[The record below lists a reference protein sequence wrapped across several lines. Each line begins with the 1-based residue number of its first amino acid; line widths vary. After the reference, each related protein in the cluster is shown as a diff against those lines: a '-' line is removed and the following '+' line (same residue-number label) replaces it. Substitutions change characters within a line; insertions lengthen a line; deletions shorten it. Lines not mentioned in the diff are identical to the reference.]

1 MWRTHST
8 RNVVNKDASALN
20 GGEGGD
26 ALPPGWVKKESK
38 SQKGRYYYVSP
49 AGKTQWTPPV
59 MKKDKV
65 PVVYNWV
72 QEIEIEFAEARLGV
86 SLREVKQHDGIPYP
100 QFQAEVD
107 DLPKVNGKAGPAEL
121 YNWGVKPHK
130 RLTIGMRITN
140 IDGTSLAGFTY
151 KEVVDK
157 LKRSSRPLKI
167 KFADA
172 DKGTVEDNPD
182 AVLKEKE
189 VKEVK
194 PSAYLQQKQEFT
206 RVLVASELH
215 TEMWTTENRKLTRQM
230 NSTKKKLDTLSI
242 EVDAL
247 NVRRD
252 ELRNEHDQLTN
263 DKRHYDEMIKRLKK
277 QEAHEVENPE
287 FVKANDLFKR
297 HNELNEDIARMDA
310 GNKKL
315 RKEQLALQAQL
326 QEAEAALQQ
335 IGKAEDDDKQHDDD
349 LFLNV
354 DPNATPAE
362 QLAQLRK
369 TMRYLEDDLAKEQRR
384 TTRVEKEVEQL
395 TRHLNRLNRSGGS
408 STSSSSSSRSRTG
421 DSQQQ
426 QRDSPSKSSTEERR
440 PSSGAPGSSGKDR
453 SSDRAAVLEARIHD
467 LRKKQRSVVDTM
479 SKAAQAGDESLAR
492 ECQKKRRAIKEELS
506 RAQDELN
513 ALKADRRGGSSASP
527 AGAIASQ
534 STSSSK
540 SRTRSVA
547 SPSSASPSSSSSKRT
562 NSKIVSVEEMAAQQP
577 ADKMPTLSGFLDK
590 GPTEWSEKG
599 LIRNMKTMRGARERW
614 CEISHDGV
622 LRYYKRRGDPVVR
635 GEIDLSDASFEVV
648 CEDMQRGTEFVLSTS
663 SQQSHF
669 FTKTNEDLR
678 QWVATLRAANAF
690 LKTNRQLDELE
701 SKMMASASVPEEDE
715 QYYGRATLG
724 F

>member
-8 RNVVNKDASALN
+8 RNVVNKDAANNNSSSSSSLAAN
-20 GGEGGD
+20 GGDGGD

-59 MKKDKV
+59 VKKEKV
-65 PVVYNWV
+65 PLVYNWV

-130 RLTIGMRITN
+130 RLTIGMRITS
-140 IDGTSLAGFTY
+140 IEGTSLAGFTY

-157 LKRSSRPLKI
+157 LKKSSRPLKI

-194 PSAYLQQKQEFT
+194 PSAYLQQKQEYT

-215 TEMWTTENRKLTRQM
+215 TEMWTTENRKLSRQK
-230 NSTKKKLDTLSI
+230 TTTQKKLDTLSR

-247 NVRRD
+247 NDRRN

-263 DKRHYDEMIKRLKK
+263 EKRHYEEMIKRLNL
-277 QEAHEVENPE
+277 QEAHAVENPE

-315 RKEQLALQAQL
+315 RKEQLSLQAQL
-326 QEAEAALQQ
+326 QDAEAALQQ
-335 IGKAEDDDKQHDDD
+335 IGKAEDEDKQQDDD
-349 LFLNV
+349 LFLNI
-354 DPNATPAE
+354 DPNASPAE

-369 TMRYLEDDLAKEQRR
+369 TMRYLDDDLAKEQRR

-395 TRHLNRLNRSGGS
+395 TRHLSRLNRSGGGS
-408 STSSSSSSRSRTG
+408 SSSSSSSRSRTG
-421 DSQQQ
+421 DDQSG
-426 QRDSPSKSSTEERR
+426 DSPSKSTSEERR
-440 PSSGAPGSSGKDR
+440 PSSGAPRSASKDR
-453 SSDRAAVLEARIHD
+453 SSDRVTVLEARIHD

-479 SKAAQAGDESLAR
+479 SKAAQNGDERSRGSAR
-492 ECQKKRRAIKEELS
+492 RS
-506 RAQDELN
+506 VV
-513 ALKADRRGGSSASP
+513 P
-527 AGAIASQ
+527 
-534 STSSSK
+534 
-540 SRTRSVA
+540 SRTS
-547 SPSSASPSSSSSKRT
+547 
-562 NSKIVSVEEMAAQQP
+562 
-577 ADKMPTLSGFLDK
+577 
-590 GPTEWSEKG
+590 
-599 LIRNMKTMRGARERW
+599 
-614 CEISHDGV
+614 
-622 LRYYKRRGDPVVR
+622 
-635 GEIDLSDASFEVV
+635 
-648 CEDMQRGTEFVLSTS
+648 
-663 SQQSHF
+663 
-669 FTKTNEDLR
+669 
-678 QWVATLRAANAF
+678 
-690 LKTNRQLDELE
+690 
-701 SKMMASASVPEEDE
+701 
-715 QYYGRATLG
+715 
-724 F
+724 